1 MGFYHS
7 IFLFKLIT
15 FLKKISD
22 GNTQKRK
29 RPKFS
34 CFNVGIWFFTIICK
48 GKKKTILLK
57 VKLVIS

>member
-15 FLKKISD
+15 LLKKISD

-34 CFNVGIWFFTIICK
+34 CFNVGIWFFTIVCK
-48 GKKKTILLK
+48 GKNFFVKSKTGHFI
-57 VKLVIS
+57 I